1 MPRAPASARL
11 SASQLHSS
19 VLTSIFS
26 AEPTAIV
33 VAVVAVLEF
42 GSGSGLGPIRR
53 RGFPLPCTNASEGM
67 CRHEWNGCHE
77 MDLRDLRQHFEHRF
91 FYLLLSLPA
100 SILRGEKR
108 DITLFYPNFH
118 TRCSEGRSAIHLHL
132 LRRGRILRMT
142 SAVESEDGNGDR
154 QCSRSGR
161 VAVPSREELQ
171 TEKERIGWAKV
182 ANFCA
187 GGEGG
192 LGRPLRCEQRRLA
205 FQLSFLRP
213 PSLLPVRQG
222 LVFRQNSGARCKSG

>member
-77 MDLRDLRQHFEHRF
+77 MDLRQNFEHRF
-91 FYLLLSLPA
+91 FYLLLSLSA

-187 GGEGG
+187 GGRGG
-192 LGRPLRCEQRRLA
+192 HGQDLCAANNAALHSNFRSCALPLFC
-205 FQLSFLRP
+205 P
-213 PSLLPVRQG
+213 
-222 LVFRQNSGARCKSG
+222 